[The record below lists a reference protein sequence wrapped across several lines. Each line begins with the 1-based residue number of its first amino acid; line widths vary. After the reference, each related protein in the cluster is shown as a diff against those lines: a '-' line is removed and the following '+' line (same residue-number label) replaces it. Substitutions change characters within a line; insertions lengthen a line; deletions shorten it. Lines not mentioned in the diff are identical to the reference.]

1 MIVLHILYH
10 PHSPDRILI
19 FGEDPINKPLK
30 LSDSGSAI
38 PGHPAASSF
47 SDLKTC
53 ISSIQSESIAE
64 ETEITLELPFHA
76 DTIICSPEWET
87 LTGTVQPEPD
97 HLRMVS
103 LPALSCPSDILLSL
117 PDGDPSHQNGW
128 VPGGSFRLWM
138 SVSALTRE
146 LVLKGRFLPTI
157 GTYRNGGICTEWRP
171 LYSSYDLSRI
181 DRLAASMPPVQKHFL
196 SSGTQTGHRIKP
208 GPAIRLWI
216 KAFLNRI
223 LALSGQEDP
232 VDPATSLSPMER
244 LRHAQELTALYF
256 LQGYERHKMPLQTP
270 QITNGWRE
278 TFSSWADIP
287 DDRFADEPP
296 FTILCR
302 LQEMTGEKTP
312 DGEIQKNDGA
322 WQISFL
328 VRTADEPDI
337 LHPAKRCR
345 DETKQTSSLP
355 AYPDILDE
363 ISRISTTITSLV
375 PSVRCTGDDDL
386 PGLFIDESDL
396 PRFLTFDAGELQK
409 AGVELIL
416 PDWWGS
422 PPQKAQVRLLFRHG
436 EEKDATKGFG
446 LHTLLDFDYRIA
458 VGDDLID
465 PAAFRRMVR
474 EKTSAI
480 RIRNR
485 WVTLDTGRIQK
496 ILDEQGKKSTKKAMT
511 VAEFLRVFAQSED
524 REDELSLLADDEWT
538 TNLISFI
545 RTGYDAGKWQTPSSF
560 QGTLR
565 PYQQTGLSF
574 LCTCRSV
581 GFGCCLADD
590 MGLGKTP
597 QTIAYLLA
605 CKEEGVLDGP
615 ALIVCPTSIIG
626 NWERELSRFSPDLRV
641 CIHHGPGR
649 KKDSRFIVSSQEYD
663 LIITSYALIPRD
675 IAFLSSVDYSALIL
689 DEVQN
694 VKNAATR
701 QYQAVRRINAAHRI
715 ALTGTPVENHL
726 SEIWS
731 IMEILNPGYLGTSSS
746 FQKIY
751 AGPVEKGGD
760 EEKARELRRIIRPFL
775 IRRVKTD
782 PTVIQDLPEKMEM
795 KVYCTLTHEQAA
807 LYQATLD
814 DLAGDLENT
823 AGIARRGKIL
833 ASLTRLKQI
842 CNHPSLVAKAS
853 DSDHARSGKV
863 LRLIEMLDE
872 VYEEGEAA
880 VIFTQYA
887 TFAQILKTIIHTQLQ
902 TETLVMTGGTPRQ
915 KREEMIT
922 RFMRNDGPHF
932 FVISLK
938 AGGTGLNLM
947 RATHVFHIDRWW
959 NPAVEDQATDRT
971 YRIGQTRAVQVH
983 MMIAAGTLEEQIDEM
998 IERKRTLA
1006 GHLLAGGEDWL
1017 TELPSG
1023 ELMDI
1028 LRLRTDIFGDDA

>member
-1 MIVLHILYH
+1 M
-10 PHSPDRILI
+10 
-19 FGEDPINKPLK
+19 
-30 LSDSGSAI
+30 
-38 PGHPAASSF
+38 
-47 SDLKTC
+47 C
-53 ISSIQSESIAE
+53 
-64 ETEITLELPFHA
+64 
-76 DTIICSPEWET
+76 
-87 LTGTVQPEPD
+87 
-97 HLRMVS
+97 
-103 LPALSCPSDILLSL
+103 
-117 PDGDPSHQNGW
+117 
-128 VPGGSFRLWM
+128 
-138 SVSALTRE
+138 VSALTRE
-146 LVLKGRFLPTI
+146 LILQGRYLPTV

-171 LYSSYDLSRI
+171 LFSSYDLSRI
-181 DRLAASMPPVQKHFL
+181 DRIAAAMPPVQKRCL
-196 SSGTQTGHRIKP
+196 SSGTDTGHRIKP

-216 KAFLNRI
+216 KKFLNQI
-223 LALSGQEDP
+223 LVQSGQQNP
-232 VDPATSLSPMER
+232 VDPGTSLSPMER

-270 QITNGWRE
+270 QITNGWRQ
-278 TFSSWADIP
+278 TFSTWADIP
-287 DDRFADEPP
+287 DDRCVQEAP

-302 LQEMTGEKTP
+302 LQEMNSEKTREGEKTE
-312 DGEIQKNDGA
+312 GDGA

-337 LHPAKRCR
+337 LHPAERCR
-345 DETKQTSSLP
+345 DEKKRVSSALP
-355 AYPDILDE
+355 VYADIKAE
-363 ISRISTTITSLV
+363 ISRISTIITSLV
-375 PSVRCTGDDDL
+375 PSVRSNGDADDDL
-386 PGLFIDESDL
+386 PGLFIDEPDL
-396 PRFLTFDAGELQK
+396 ARFLTYDAGELRK
-409 AGVELIL
+409 AGVDLIL

-422 PPQKAQVRLLFRHG
+422 PPQKAQVRLLFRHR
-436 EEKDATKGFG
+436 EEKDTSTGFG

-458 VGDDLID
+458 IGDDQID
-465 PAAFRRMVR
+465 PAAFRRLVKD
-474 EKTSAI
+474 KTSALK
-480 RIRNR
+480 IRNR
-485 WVTLDTGRIQK
+485 WVTLDTDRIQE
-496 ILDEQGKKSTKKAMT
+496 ILQESGRRSTKKGMT
-511 VAEFLRVFAQSED
+511 VAEFLRVFAQAED
-524 REDELSLLADDEWT
+524 REDEVSLLADDEWT
-538 TNLISFI
+538 RNLISFI
-545 RTGYDAGKWQTPSSF
+545 RPGYDAGRWQTPASF
-560 QGTLR
+560 HGTLR

-605 CKEEGVLDGP
+605 CKEEGLLAGP

-626 NWERELSRFSPDLRV
+626 NWERELARFSPGLHV
-641 CIHHGPGR
+641 SIHHGQGR
-649 KKDSRFIVSSQEYD
+649 KKDAGFIAAAREYD

-675 IAFLSSVDYSALIL
+675 IAFLSSVSFSSLIL

-701 QYQAVRRINAAHRI
+701 QFQAVRRLSADHRI

-726 SEIWS
+726 SEVWS
-731 IMEILNPGYLGTSSS
+731 ILEILNPGYLGTSSS

-751 AGPVEKGGD
+751 AGPIEKGGD

-782 PTVIQDLPEKMEM
+782 PTVIRDLPEKMEM
-795 KVYCTLTHEQAA
+795 KVFCTLTHEQAA

-814 DLAGDLENT
+814 DLARDLEGI

-842 CNHPSLVAKAS
+842 CNHPSLVARTTDPAPV
-853 DSDHARSGKV
+853 RSGKV
-863 LRLIEMLDE
+863 LRLIEMLEE
-872 VYEEGEAA
+872 VKEEGEAA

-887 TFAQILKTIIHTQLQ
+887 TFAQILGTVIHEKLQ
-902 TETLVMTGGTPRQ
+902 TETLVMTGGTPRL

-922 RFMRNDGPHF
+922 RFMRNDGPSF

-971 YRIGQTRAVQVH
+971 YRIGQTRTVQVH
-983 MMIAAGTLEEQIDEM
+983 MMIASGTLEEQIDEM

-1006 GHLLAGGEDWL
+1006 GQVLAGGEEWL

-1028 LRLRTDIFGDDA
+1028 LRLRTDVFGDDT